1 MSLADFFKIMGTAY
15 RMEVLHIG
23 CRVGQEGCRT
33 PKEATTMV
41 ERAAEALRDG
51 EQAANERQQAEIEM
65 EQGLI
70 AQKQRFQRGTNLP
83 IVEQADGS
91 DDTHDDGANSIT
103 AGEGHGDE
111 NSGAGIGSPG
121 AGTDPSQT
129 QTSSGDADSGPDL
142 EDNREYAG
150 DERTFEG
157 EGRHSL
163 REQDDDSHAFEQQ

>member
-1 MSLADFFKIMGTAY
+1 MRG
-15 RMEVLHIG
+15 LHIG
-23 CRVGQEGCRT
+23 CGVGHESCE
-33 PKEATTMV
+33 PPNEELPMV
-41 ERAAEALRDG
+41 ERIAEALRDG
-51 EQAANERQQAEIEM
+51 QQASDERHQAEIEM
-65 EQGLI
+65 EQALI

-129 QTSSGDADSGPDL
+129 QTSGGEVETGPDY
-142 EDNREYAG
+142 EDTRRYQG

-157 EGRHSL
+157 DGRHPLS
-163 REQDDDSHAFEQQ
+163 EQ